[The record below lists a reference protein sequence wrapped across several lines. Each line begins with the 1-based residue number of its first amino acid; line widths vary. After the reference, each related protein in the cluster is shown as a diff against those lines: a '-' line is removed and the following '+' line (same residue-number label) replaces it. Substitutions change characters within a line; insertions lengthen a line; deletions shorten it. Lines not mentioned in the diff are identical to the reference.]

1 MVTSVEPLMVWVT
14 NSASLKALKGRATS
28 DMEPEL
34 ILNAAFSLM
43 KSPRMAPL
51 LV

>member
-1 MVTSVEPLMVWVT
+1 MAWVAD
-14 NSASLKALKGRATS
+14 SALLKALKGRATS

-34 ILNAAFSLM
+34 VLNTAFSPMM

-51 LV
+51 LVLTLV